1 MSRRRV
7 QILVVGSGFSG
18 SLIAMIARRLGY
30 STLLLE
36 RGTHPRFAIGE
47 SSTPLAN
54 LLLEEIASQYEFP
67 GLLPLCKWGAW
78 QANLPHL
85 ASGLKR
91 GFTFYHHDLG
101 KPFEPDPLRER
112 QLLVGA
118 SPCDQIADTHWYR
131 ADFDH
136 YLVQQAQTLGVDYLD
151 EVQLL
156 AATPQAG
163 GMRVYGKRHDQSI
176 ELVADFVI
184 DATGPRGFLHRAL
197 NLQEKS
203 FTTMPPTQALFSHFK
218 NVAPLPDSFSVDGL
232 RPPYPVEDAAVHH
245 IFDGGWIWVL
255 KFNNGVTSA
264 GAALTDTL
272 AKTVSLQSGEPAWLK
287 LLAQLPS
294 LAMSF
299 RQAGAIR
306 PFVFMPRVA
315 FQSHLVTGP
324 NWALLPSAAGVID
337 PLLSTGFPLTLLGVA
352 RIGGI
357 LKLHWQRP
365 SFRAALADYARL
377 TTLELETTAC
387 LVGALYRT
395 MDRFERFK
403 ALTLLYFAAASYSET
418 ARRLGKE
425 HLAGGFLL
433 CNHPLFS
440 RKLRQICRL
449 ALESG
454 WSDND
459 FKKLVNDTIAPFDL
473 AGLSDVTRH
482 PWYPARPEDLLVSAA
497 KIGAGQDEIIAM
509 LRKCRL
515 ITDHDACNESLLS
528 T

>member
-1 MSRRRV
+1 
-7 QILVVGSGFSG
+7 VGSGFSG

-30 STLLLE
+30 STFLLE

-54 LLLEEIASQYEFP
+54 LLLEEIASQYELP
-67 GLLPLCKWGAW
+67 GLLPLCKWGVW

-85 ASGLKR
+85 ACGLKR
-91 GFTFYHHDLG
+91 GFTFYHHELG
-101 KPFEPDPLRER
+101 QPFEPDPNRER

-118 SPCDQIADTHWYR
+118 SPCDEIADTHWYR

-151 EVQLL
+151 EVELL
-156 AATPQAG
+156 GAASQAD
-163 GMRVYGKRHDQSI
+163 GMRCYGKRHNQSVDF
-176 ELVADFVI
+176 VADFVI

-197 NLQEKS
+197 NLQEKI

-218 NVAPLPDSFSVDGL
+218 NVAPLADCFSVAGL
-232 RPPYPVEDAAVHH
+232 KPPYPVEDAAVHH

-264 GAALTDTL
+264 GVALSDPL
-272 AKTVSLQSGEPAWLK
+272 AKAVSLPSGEPAWLK

-294 LAMSF
+294 LALSF
-299 RQAGAIR
+299 QQAGITR
-306 PFVFMPRVA
+306 PFVFMQRLA
-315 FQSHLVTGP
+315 FQSHQVTGP
-324 NWALLPSAAGVID
+324 NWALLPSAAGVVD
-337 PLLSTGFPLTLLGVA
+337 PLLSTGFPLTLLGIA

-357 LKLHWQRP
+357 LKLHWQRT

-395 MDRFERFK
+395 MHRFERFK

-418 ARRLGKE
+418 ARRLGKK
-425 HLAGGFLL
+425 HLADGFLL
-433 CNHPLFS
+433 CNRSLFS
-440 RKLRQICRL
+440 SKLDQICRL

-454 WSDND
+454 CTVSEND
-459 FKKLVNDTIAPFDL
+459 FKKLVNETIGPFDL

-497 KIGAGQDEIIAM
+497 KVGAGQDEIIAM

-515 ITDHDACNESLLS
+515 ITDRNACN
-528 T
+528 